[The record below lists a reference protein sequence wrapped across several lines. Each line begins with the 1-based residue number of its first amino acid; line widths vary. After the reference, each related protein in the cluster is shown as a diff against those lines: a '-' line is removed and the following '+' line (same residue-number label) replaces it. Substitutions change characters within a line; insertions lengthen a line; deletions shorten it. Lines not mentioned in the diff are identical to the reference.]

1 MKVAGRI
8 INNIGRRNVKT
19 MKPHHLYLM
28 ALFQKYSCRSQ
39 KNHPINR
46 WQDAISRPETAK
58 SIFWKRFFNFF
69 LTQYTILLP
78 QNKKGWLGE
87 KITQKGPEVQVV
99 YPIKSWQRFSCAK
112 MSSRKYL
119 KWKSKIPICGQR
131 FQAAEN
137 IHHCKASQTL
147 QNSQF
152 VAKGSKQ
159 QKIFTIAPLLPHN
172 IVINFPGRSFHRLIE
187 LLLISTITK
196 QQEQWELCH

>member
-1 MKVAGRI
+1 MTGCYFKGR
-8 INNIGRRNVKT
+8 NSKEHFL
-19 MKPHHLYLM
+19 K
-28 ALFQKYSCRSQ
+28 K
-39 KNHPINR
+39 
-46 WQDAISRPETAK
+46 
-58 SIFWKRFFNFF
+58 IFLNFFNAIHYISA
-69 LTQYTILLP
+69 T
-78 QNKKGWLGE
+78 KKEGLIRRE
-87 KITQKGPEVQVV
+87 NNTKKGPEVQVV